1 MSTPIG
7 PGPLGYQRPDEPP
20 LTAAELER
28 QKQLQR
34 QYLELLKTRND
45 YVLDTQ
51 TALNKAQ
58 ADQLKAIKDLA
69 VQLARIEASE
79 RAGFLAAQINAGTD
93 LREAVIDGAV
103 KLETAIDTVDEALFN
118 EVNKNDSKRSWTA
131 LAREI
136 KKGKAL
142 NYATSQRMLEE
153 WEAPSQAGLT
163 PQNKKIV
170 EDAINK
176 AREDA
181 DRADTVVG
189 SLKEYADEGVAAGG
203 GSDPARTQMMVD
215 LLEEFQTRISEEI
228 TTLSPDLEAD
238 ATYQELTSEM
248 EASRAELNKSRVTA
262 AQNYDDFVGSE
273 QFQTWATSRGHNL
286 SAPGGQARAVK
297 DFFDRYEKD
306 QKIRARGQRQM
317 ARSSDRATDKALR
330 QEMRQQRRPDY
341 VRITTDARD
350 EPYVGEMLPPI
361 AGQDGYRVL
370 TEMGVEVVPR
380 QGITSFERV
389 DKTSGLTRAINA
401 AMANQETRRG
411 ERVARRAEAALAR
424 DPAVGDPIMGNRQLS
439 NRAADTAAE
448 RVGGI
453 YGDLDET
460 KRERLKRLRSA
471 QRALTAPSRS
481 DGGGPRPTFE
491 PDDTTPV
498 YTPSPEQQIASEL
511 KAASAKPAVRVRGK
525 DVTQYPERKGPTNE
539 PSLVDPNAKAPQL
552 VLTGKDGTE
561 SVWDRMAPLYTGS
574 PGQRAT
580 VSNVGPSRHERPS
593 AGAPMVDSPPRTF
606 QIERPPTRQPTPDL
620 TIGDSGQTESTE
632 PPPSVEA
639 AASDTQEQPD
649 EKRLRLLERLK
660 ARRRSNQTTSAEVQ

>member
-7 PGPLGYQRPDEPP
+7 PGPLGYQRPDDPP

-45 YVLDTQ
+45 YVLEKQ
-51 TALNKAQ
+51 EALNKAQ

-79 RAGFLAAQINAGTD
+79 RAGSMAAQINANTD
-93 LREAVIDGAV
+93 LREAVMDGAV
-103 KLETAIDTVDEALFN
+103 KLETAIDTVDESLFN
-118 EVNKNDSKRSWTA
+118 ELNTGDPKRSWNA
-131 LAREI
+131 LAKKL
-136 KKGKAL
+136 KKGETL
-142 NYATSQRMLEE
+142 SYATTQRMLEE
-153 WEAPSQAGLT
+153 WEAPSQAGLIDR
-163 PQNKKIV
+163 NKKIV

-181 DRADTVVG
+181 NRADAVVG
-189 SLKEYADEGVAAGG
+189 SLKEYANEGVAAGG

-215 LLEEFQTRISEEI
+215 LLEEFQTRISGEI

-238 ATYQELTSEM
+238 ATYQELTSQM

-286 SAPGGQARAVK
+286 AAPGGQARAVK

-317 ARSSDRATDKALR
+317 ARRSDRATDQALR

-341 VRITTDARD
+341 VRITTEGRD

-361 AGQDGYRVL
+361 AGQDGYRVR
-370 TEMGVEVVPR
+370 TEMGVEVIDPSEK
-380 QGITSFERV
+380 ITDFQRV
-389 DKTSGLTRAINA
+389 DKTSGLTRAVNA

-411 ERVARRAEAALAR
+411 ERVARRAEAALDR
-424 DPAVGDPIMGNRQLS
+424 DPMADIGPDVVGEPQLS
-439 NRAADTAAE
+439 KRAADTAAQ
-448 RVGGI
+448 RVGGT

-460 KRERLKRLRSA
+460 TRERLKRLRRA
-471 QRALTAPSRS
+471 QRALTAPSRA
-481 DGGGPRPTFE
+481 DGSGPRPTE
-491 PDDTTPV
+491 DPDTASQPLPKDLP
-498 YTPSPEQQIASEL
+498 PSDVWDKIEAEYR
-511 KAASAKPAVRVRGK
+511 AKDP
-525 DVTQYPERKGPTNE
+525 TKGP
-539 PSLVDPNAKAPQL
+539 A
-552 VLTGKDGTE
+552 G
-561 SVWDRMAPLYTGS
+561 
-574 PGQRAT
+574 PGQAGRTPT
-580 VSNVGPSRHERPS
+580 VE
-593 AGAPMVDSPPRTF
+593 PPRRTYK
-606 QIERPPTRQPTPDL
+606 IPPPPLAPRTPEL
-620 TIGDSGQTESTE
+620 TIGDSGQTGTTE
-632 PPPSVEA
+632 PPPSVQA
-639 AASDTQEQPD
+639 ADETQEQPA
-649 EKRLRLLERLK
+649 EKRQRLLERLK